1 MVRDPVLTPR
11 NVEILHSIVETYIQT
26 GQPVASRTI
35 SKRTRMG
42 LSPAS
47 IRNVMAD
54 LSESGYLEQPHTSAG
69 RVPTEKAFRVYVQS
83 LGVRRLRSA
92 EMERLRAELQAE
104 ETIEGRA
111 ERSSHV
117 LTQLTGNVGIAATIP
132 AASQTLHQVELLSLA
147 DGRILM
153 IVVTRDGVVRER
165 IVSLEERLSQQD
177 LDSIRNYLNWN
188 FSGWILEEAR
198 RELARRL
205 EQESAL
211 YDAILRRLALL
222 RAKGLLDFRLAP
234 NIFLEGTANLI
245 GLDLQLTREKM
256 RELLRALEEKKRVLQ
271 ILDRF
276 LEAPGGQIEVHVG
289 LAEAHP
295 SMKALSLIGLKV
307 LLPGGLSAK
316 IAVLGPMRMNYERVI
331 SAVSHVGDT
340 FRNLPV

>member
-1 MVRDPVLTPR
+1 MVQDPVLTPR

-35 SKRTRMG
+35 SKRTKMG

-69 RVPTEKAFRVYVQS
+69 RIPTEKAFRVYVQS
-83 LGVRRLRSA
+83 LGVRRLKSS
-92 EMERLRAELQAE
+92 EMEKLRAELKAV

-117 LTQLTGNVGIAATIP
+117 LTELTGNVGIAATIP
-132 AASQTLHQVELLSLA
+132 AASQTLHQVELLGLA
-147 DGRILM
+147 DGRVLM

-165 IVSLEERLSQQD
+165 IVTLEERLTQPE

-188 FSGWILEEAR
+188 FSGWVLEEAR

-222 RAKGLLDFRLAP
+222 RAKGLLDFQLTP
-234 NIFLEGTANLI
+234 NIYLEGAANLV

-271 ILDRF
+271 LLDRF
-276 LEAPGGQIEVHVG
+276 LQTPAGQVEVHVG
-289 LAEAHP
+289 LSEAHP

-307 LLPGGLSAK
+307 MLPGGLSAK
-316 IAVLGPMRMNYERVI
+316 IAVLGPMRMNYERV
-331 SAVSHVGDT
+331 
-340 FRNLPV
+340 

>member
-35 SKRTRMG
+35 SKRTKTG

-83 LGVRRLRSA
+83 LGVGRLRGA
-92 EMERLRAELQAE
+92 EIERLRAELEAE
-104 ETIEGRA
+104 ESIEGRA

-165 IVSLEERLSQQD
+165 IVSLEERLSQQE

-205 EQESAL
+205 EQDSAL

-222 RAKGLLDFRLAP
+222 RAKGLLDFQLAP
-234 NIFLEGTANLI
+234 NIYLEGTANLV

-276 LEAPGGQIEVHVG
+276 LEAPGGQVEVHVG
-289 LAEAHP
+289 LGEAHP

-331 SAVSHVGDT
+331 SAVSSVGDA
-340 FRNLPV
+340 FRSLPV